1 MKKHLCAPSSG
12 VWTNLLPKV
21 LFLVAVLLSIRT
33 TYYVTGHFLDSDA
46 SSELVLAKHLSE
58 TGQILSKDWL
68 YSTELR
74 VLNAQLVYAPMF
86 LLFSDWHL
94 VRFFS
99 ALTLQ
104 AVYILSYGFML
115 RQAGFSKSDF
125 HVSASLLLLP
135 VSVAY
140 GRIVLYHCHYITHI
154 TLAFF
159 LVGLLLG
166 FVRDTALPPVK
177 SCIRLGLMLLLSF
190 IGGLGGIRILMIIHA
205 PMLLLI
211 LLICLA
217 EDLHSSDT
225 SKAAIFSRQN
235 FLLLTVAAL
244 ALLAAFLGLKIN
256 TGVFAK
262 HYSFRSYDTTALA
275 IPDVSFLSKLVYG
288 FLHQFGFREQI
299 SMLSR
304 SGILSLASIPA
315 AGFCL
320 YLSCKNA
327 LSHRAGKDLKKT
339 IVSLFFLCYWI
350 VMTACFLITY
360 APWGYYYPLYY
371 VVCLPWVV
379 PLLLSIP
386 THFSRSIHP
395 FHFKRIFSWATVLI
409 LFANG
414 FANTVFFNGAGM
426 YYQIYEGLVF
436 QEKDKAAQLTELA
449 DYLVEN
455 GYDAGYGTYWEGNIM
470 TELSDGKLPMTSVSF
485 NDQEADNVRL
495 SYYNWLTSRRQQT
508 APKEKPFLILQT
520 KDQNLLEMSSQF
532 QYCTRIY
539 SDAFHCAYSIDDPD
553 AFADTLK

>member
-1 MKKHLCAPSSG
+1 MVKHPRNSASG
-12 VWTNLLPKV
+12 VWANLLPNV
-21 LFLVAVLLSIRT
+21 LFLVTVLLCIRT
-33 TYYVTGHFLDSDA
+33 TYYATGHFLDSDA

-74 VLNAQLVYAPMF
+74 VLNAQLVYSPMF

-104 AVYILSYGFML
+104 AIYILSYSFML
-115 RQAGFSKSDF
+115 HQAGFSKCDF
-125 HVSASLLLLP
+125 YVSASLLLLP

-154 TLAFF
+154 ALSFF

-166 FVRDTALPPVK
+166 FVRDTALPPAK
-177 SCIRLGLMLLLSF
+177 SCIRLGLMMVFSF

-205 PMLLLI
+205 PMLLVI

-217 EDLHSSDT
+217 EDLHSSDDG
-225 SKAAIFSRQN
+225 KAAIFSRQN
-235 FLLLTVAAL
+235 FLLLVIVGL
-244 ALLAAFLGLKIN
+244 ALFAAFLGLKFN

-262 HYSFRSYDTTALA
+262 YYSFRSYDTTTLA
-275 IPDVSFLSKLVYG
+275 IPDVSFLSKLLYG
-288 FLHQFGFREQI
+288 FLHQFGFREHI
-299 SMLSR
+299 PMLSR
-304 SGILSLASIPA
+304 SGILSLGSIPA

-320 YLSCKNA
+320 YLSFKNA
-327 LSHRAGKDLKKT
+327 LSHRTGKDLKKA

-350 VMTACFLITY
+350 VMTTCFLITY

-371 VVCLPWVV
+371 VVCLPWVA

-386 THFSRSIHP
+386 AHFPRTVHP

-414 FANTVFFNGAGM
+414 FANTAFFNGAGM
-426 YYQIYEGLVF
+426 YYQRYEGLVF
-436 QEKDKAAQLTELA
+436 QEKDKAAQLTELV

-485 NDQEADNVRL
+485 NTQGGNHARL
-495 SYYNWLTSRRQQT
+495 SYYNWLTSRQQQT
-508 APKEKPFLILQT
+508 AAKEKPFLVLQA
-520 KDQNLLEMSSQF
+520 KDQSLFEASSQF
-532 QYCTRIY
+532 RYCTRIY
-539 SDAFHCAYSIDDPD
+539 SDAFHCAYSIDNLE
-553 AFADTLK
+553 AFSDTLK